1 MSPSGVSVEE
11 SSIVVVVDGGSGLSL
26 VFLLVDF
33 SIELVVGVPFFFLG
47 FVLIGE
53 LSIDVSTSEV
63 LSEEES
69 RTLGGIGLS
78 LVEFSFS
85 VINFLAAAAFCLAV
99 RGLWSEAVSETE
111 EFLLRVMVVVRI
123 VFRQLKGLMMVIND
137 NGRFRLWC
145 ADI

>member
-1 MSPSGVSVEE
+1 MG
-11 SSIVVVVDGGSGLSL
+11 VVVVGGSGLLL

-33 SIELVVGVPFFFLG
+33 LIGLVVGVPFFFLG
-47 FVLIGE
+47 FDLIGE
-53 LSIDVSTSEV
+53 LSIDVSTTEE

-69 RTLGGIGLS
+69 RTLVGIGLS
-78 LVEFSFS
+78 FVEFSFS
-85 VINFLAAAAFCLAV
+85 LASFLAAAAFCLAV

-123 VFRQLKGLMMVIND
+123 MVRQLKGLMMVIDGNS
-137 NGRFRLWC
+137 RFRLWC